1 MVDEETGQYT
11 IGSASFDSLSELVTY
26 YESHPLYRR
35 MKLKYAISEDVIQ
48 SLQERE
54 GQQEDLYAYYFPPD
68 LNRTVSRRAPWDR
81 HVAEHVSAV

>member
-11 IGSASFDSLSELVTY
+11 IGSASFDSLSELVSY

-35 MKLKYAISEDVIQ
+35 MKLKYAISEDVLT
-48 SLQERE
+48 SLQENA

-68 LNRTVSRRAPWDR
+68 LNK
-81 HVAEHVSAV
+81 AVRGTHQRLVHA